1 MYNVGMKMLRR
12 LSLPLCLLLL
22 SAAVCACAPA
32 AQAPAERTLFV
43 MDTYAQLA
51 AYGAGAED
59 ALQACAD
66 ELYRLEELFS
76 ATREASDVSRLN
88 AAGGAPVSVAADTA
102 ALLRRARE
110 LSALTGGAFDP
121 TVYPLMRLWGFGDDP
136 AVPEDEAI
144 AALLPLVDA
153 ERIELGAD
161 GTARLPAGMG
171 VDLGGIAKGYAADRL
186 AALLRGAGVE
196 SALLTLGGNVYA
208 LGEKPD
214 GTAWRIAV
222 RDPADEQAY
231 VGVVEARERAVIT
244 SGGYQRYFEQD
255 GTRYHHILDPAT
267 GRPADSGLASV
278 TIIAA
283 DGTAADALSTA
294 LFVMGAERAAAFW
307 REHGGGEDGFAFVLV
322 TDAGEVLYS
331 ENAPFTPNGER
342 AQRIV
347 AQPD

>member
-1 MYNVGMKMLRR
+1 MGMKMLRR

-88 AAGGAPVSVAADTA
+88 AAGGAPVLVAADTA
-102 ALLRRARE
+102 ALLRRARD

-121 TVYPLMRLWGFGDDP
+121 TVYPLMRLWGFGGDP

-144 AALLPLVDA
+144 AALLPLVGA

-196 SALLTLGGNVYA
+196 
-208 LGEKPD
+208 K
-214 GTAWRIAV
+214 
-222 RDPADEQAY
+222 
-231 VGVVEARERAVIT
+231 
-244 SGGYQRYFEQD
+244 
-255 GTRYHHILDPAT
+255 
-267 GRPADSGLASV
+267 RPADAGRERLRPRRKAGRHGLAHR
-278 TIIAA
+278 
-283 DGTAADALSTA
+283 
-294 LFVMGAERAAAFW
+294 RARPGGRAGVC
-307 REHGGGEDGFAFVLV
+307 RRGGGA
-322 TDAGEVLYS
+322 
-331 ENAPFTPNGER
+331 R
-342 AQRIV
+342 ARGHHLRRLP
-347 AQPD
+347 ALL